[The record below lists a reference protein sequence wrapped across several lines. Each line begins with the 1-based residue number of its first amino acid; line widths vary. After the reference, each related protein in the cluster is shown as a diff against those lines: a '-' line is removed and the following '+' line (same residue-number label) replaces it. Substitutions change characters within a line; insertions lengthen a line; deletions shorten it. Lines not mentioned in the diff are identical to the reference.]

1 MKLWEGGADDEQKVR
16 ETVQYIFTRIVWR
29 SSDVC
34 PRLLSFSR
42 RDEVIDLSKGRK
54 VDYKISTNRRK
65 G

>member
-1 MKLWEGGADDEQKVR
+1 MKHWEGGADDEQAVR
-16 ETVQYIFTRIVWR
+16 KIVQYTFTRIVRR

-42 RDEVIDLSKGRK
+42 RDEVIYLSKGRK
-54 VDYKISTNRRK
+54 VDHKIATNRRK